1 MAIKQFDVD
10 GPIITSNTN
19 LAHQSGKTM
28 LTTEEFEALQAE
40 IDFEQMVRDSI
51 RIKKDMFVSH
61 KVNIFRDYDF
71 DIDSPIGEG
80 AFGKVYRATEFDTG
94 KVCAVKRI
102 LKSNIT
108 N

>member
-10 GPIITSNTN
+10 GPIITSDTK
-19 LAHQSGKTM
+19 LASSKKSM